1 VKVMLF
7 LAVLGGCQPQAPAPP
22 PKPVPGAFD
31 GSGPAA
37 ATVDGTPVPMA
48 LVDGLYDQ
56 LPPSAKK
63 QLEQMGGKGPLVEQ
77 VVDIELLYRQALKK
91 GLADTP
97 EAQAH
102 LAIATRK
109 ALADMAIES
118 AIAEQATDEKMRAW
132 YNDHQ
137 VRFAGEQIHLS
148 HILVKDEAEAK
159 DVMKALAG
167 GADFATLAA
176 AKSLDTNS
184 KIKGGELGWFSKKDM
199 GGPLG
204 AAAFAAQVGKPAGPI
219 QSPYGYHV
227 ILVTEKRN
235 QAPYED
241 VKDTVK
247 DELSQDL
254 ARSYIEDLRK
264 NAKIEMGNGP
274 ATPALTPPPAGA
286 AGAAPAP
293 APAGAAP
300 APAGAAPPPETP
312 STAQAAGEAAG
323 K

>member
-1 VKVMLF
+1 VLF
-7 LAVLGGCQPQAPAPP
+7 LAAVLGCQPQAPAPP

-31 GSGPAA
+31 GGGPAA
-37 ATVDGTPVPMA
+37 ATVDGQAVPMA

-56 LPPSAKK
+56 LPPNMKK

-118 AIAEQATDEKMRAW
+118 AVAEQATDEKMRAW

-176 AKSLDTNS
+176 AKSLDSNS

-204 AAAFAAQVGKPAGPI
+204 AAAFAAEVGKPAGPI

-254 ARSYIEDLRK
+254 ARAYIEDLRK

-274 ATPALTPPPAGA
+274 AAPPGALPPPPAG
-286 AGAAPAP
+286 
-293 APAGAAP
+293 PAGAAP
-300 APAGAAPPPETP
+300 APAGAAPAPEP
-312 STAQAAGEAAG
+312 APQAQAAGEAEG

>member
-1 VKVMLF
+1 VTVMLF
-7 LAVLGGCQPQAPAPP
+7 LAVLGCQPQAPAAP
-22 PKPVPGAFD
+22 PKPVPGAYE
-31 GSGPAA
+31 GGGPAA
-37 ATVDGTPVPMA
+37 ATIDGQPVPQA

-56 LPPSAKK
+56 LPPSMKK
-63 QLEQMGGKGPLVEQ
+63 QLEQMGGKGPLVDQ
-77 VVDIELLYRQALKK
+77 VIDIELLYREALKK

-118 AIAEQATDEKMRAW
+118 AVAEQETDEKMRAW

-167 GADFATLAA
+167 GADFASLAA
-176 AKSLDTNS
+176 TKSLDTNS
-184 KIKGGELGWFSKKDM
+184 KIKGGELGWFSKKEM

-247 DELSQDL
+247 YELSQDL
-254 ARSYIEDLRK
+254 ARSYIEGLR
-264 NAKIEMGNGP
+264 NTAKIEKGSGP
-274 ATPALTPPPAGA
+274 AAPTALAPPPT
-286 AGAAPAP
+286 

-300 APAGAAPPPETP
+300 APAGAAPAPEAP
-312 STAQAAGEAAG
+312 STAQAAGEAEG

>member
-1 VKVMLF
+1 MTVLLF
-7 LAVLGGCQPQAPAPP
+7 LAVLGCQPQAPAPP

-31 GSGPAA
+31 GAGGPAA
-37 ATVDGTPVPMA
+37 ATVDGQPVPMA

-56 LPPSAKK
+56 LPPNMKK
-63 QLEQMGGKGPLVEQ
+63 QLDQMGGKGPLVEQ
-77 VVDIELLYRQALKK
+77 VVDIELLYRKALEK

-109 ALADMAIES
+109 ALADMAIQS
-118 AIAEQATDEKMRAW
+118 AVEEQTTEEKMRAW

-167 GADFATLAA
+167 GADFASLAA
-176 AKSLDTNS
+176 AKSLDSNS

-204 AAAFAAQVGKPAGPI
+204 AAAFAAPVGKPAGPI

-247 DELSQDL
+247 DEMSQDL
-254 ARSYIEDLRK
+254 ARAYIEDLRK
-264 NAKIEMGNGP
+264 NAKIEMGSGP
-274 ATPALTPPPAGA
+274 ATPSALAPPPAAPTGA
-286 AGAAPAP
+286 AP

-300 APAGAAPPPETP
+300 APEP
-312 STAQAAGEAAG
+312 TAQAAGEAEG

>member
-1 VKVMLF
+1 MTVVLF
-7 LAVLGGCQPQAPAPP
+7 LAVLGCQPQAPAAP
-22 PKPVPGAFD
+22 PKPVPGAFE
-31 GSGPAA
+31 GGGPAA
-37 ATVDGTPVPMA
+37 ATIDGKPVQQA

-56 LPPSAKK
+56 LPPQMKK

-77 VVDIELLYRQALKK
+77 VVDIELLYRKALEK

-118 AIAEQATDEKMRAW
+118 AVAEQATDEKMRAW

-148 HILVKDEAEAK
+148 HILVKDDAEAK

-167 GADFATLAA
+167 GADFASLAA

-184 KIKGGELGWFSKKDM
+184 KIKGGELGWFSKKEM

-204 AAAFAAQVGKPAGPI
+204 AAAFAAEVGKPAGPI

-247 DELSQDL
+247 EELSQDL
-254 ARSYIEDLRK
+254 ARSYIEGLRSA
-264 NAKIEMGNGP
+264 AKIEEGSGP
-274 ATPALTPPPAGA
+274 AAPAALAPPPPAGA
-286 AGAAPAP
+286 APP

-300 APAGAAPPPETP
+300 EAP
-312 STAQAAGEAAG
+312 TAQAAGEAEG

>member
-1 VKVMLF
+1 MTVVLF
-7 LAVLGGCQPQAPAPP
+7 LAVLGCQPQAPAAP
-22 PKPVPGAFD
+22 PKPVPGAFE
-31 GSGPAA
+31 GGGPAA
-37 ATVDGTPVPMA
+37 ATIDGKPVQQA

-56 LPPSAKK
+56 LPPQMKK

-77 VVDIELLYRQALKK
+77 VVDIELLYRKALEK

-109 ALADMAIES
+109 ALADMAIQS
-118 AIAEQATDEKMRAW
+118 AVDEQSTDEKMRAW

-167 GADFATLAA
+167 GADFASLAA
-176 AKSLDTNS
+176 TKSLDTNS
-184 KIKGGELGWFSKKDM
+184 KVKGGELGWFSKKEM

-204 AAAFAAQVGKPAGPI
+204 AAAFAAEVGKPAGPI

-247 DELSQDL
+247 EELSQDL
-254 ARSYIEDLRK
+254 ARSYIEELRK
-264 NAKIEMGNGP
+264 TAKIEMGSGP
-274 ATPALTPPPAGA
+274 ATAPALAPPPPAGT
-286 AGAAPAP
+286 AP

-300 APAGAAPPPETP
+300 APEAP
-312 STAQAAGEAAG
+312 TAQAAGEAEG

>member
-1 VKVMLF
+1 MTVVLF
-7 LAVLGGCQPQAPAPP
+7 LAVLGCQPQAPAPP

-31 GSGPAA
+31 GGGPAA
-37 ATVDGTPVPMA
+37 ATIDGKPVQQA

-56 LPPSAKK
+56 LPPQMKK

-77 VVDIELLYRQALKK
+77 VVDIELLYRKALEK

-109 ALADMAIES
+109 ALADMAIQS
-118 AIAEQATDEKMRAW
+118 AVDEQATDEKMRAW

-167 GADFATLAA
+167 GADFASLAA
-176 AKSLDTNS
+176 TKSLDTNS
-184 KIKGGELGWFSKKDM
+184 KVKGGELGWFSKKEM

-204 AAAFAAQVGKPAGPI
+204 AAAFAAEVGKASGPI

-247 DELSQDL
+247 EELSQDL
-254 ARSYIEDLRK
+254 ARSYIEELRK
-264 NAKIEMGNGP
+264 TAKIEMGSGP
-274 ATPALTPPPAGA
+274 ATAPGLVPPP
-286 AGAAPAP
+286 
-293 APAGAAP
+293 PAGAAP
-300 APAGAAPPPETP
+300 APAGAAPAPEAP
-312 STAQAAGEAAG
+312 QAQAAGEAEG

>member
-1 VKVMLF
+1 VTVVLF
-7 LAVLGGCQPQAPAPP
+7 LAVLGCQPQAPAAP

-31 GSGPAA
+31 GGGPAA
-37 ATVDGTPVPMA
+37 ATIDGQAVPQA

-56 LPPSAKK
+56 LPPSMKK
-63 QLEQMGGKGPLVEQ
+63 QLEQMGGKGPLVDQ
-77 VVDIELLYRQALKK
+77 VVDIELLYREALKK

-118 AIAEQATDEKMRAW
+118 AVAEQATDEKMHAW

-148 HILVKDEAEAK
+148 HILVKDDAEAK

-167 GADFATLAA
+167 GADFASLAA

-184 KIKGGELGWFSKKDM
+184 KIKGGELGWFSKKEM

-204 AAAFAAQVGKPAGPI
+204 AAAFAAEVGKPAGPI
-219 QSPYGYHV
+219 QSPYGYNV

-247 DELSQDL
+247 EELSQDL
-254 ARSYIEDLRK
+254 ARSYIEGLRSA
-264 NAKIEMGNGP
+264 AKIEKGSGP
-274 ATPALTPPPAGA
+274 AAPAALAPPPPAGA
-286 AGAAPAP
+286 APP

-300 APAGAAPPPETP
+300 EAP
-312 STAQAAGEAAG
+312 TAQAAGEAEG

>member
-1 VKVMLF
+1 
-7 LAVLGGCQPQAPAPP
+7 
-22 PKPVPGAFD
+22 
-31 GSGPAA
+31 
-37 ATVDGTPVPMA
+37 
-48 LVDGLYDQ
+48 
-56 LPPSAKK
+56 
-63 QLEQMGGKGPLVEQ
+63 
-77 VVDIELLYRQALKK
+77 
-91 GLADTP
+91 
-97 EAQAH
+97 
-102 LAIATRK
+102 
-109 ALADMAIES
+109 
-118 AIAEQATDEKMRAW
+118 
-132 YNDHQ
+132 
-137 VRFAGEQIHLS
+137 
-148 HILVKDEAEAK
+148 
-159 DVMKALAG
+159 MKALAG

-254 ARSYIEDLRK
+254 ARAYIEDLRK
-264 NAKIEMGNGP
+264 NAKIEMGNG
-274 ATPALTPPPAGA
+274 AAPPPLGGPAGA
-286 AGAAPAP
+286 AP

-300 APAGAAPPPETP
+300 APAGTAPAAAGAAPAPEAP
-312 STAQAAGEAAG
+312 STAQAAGEAEG